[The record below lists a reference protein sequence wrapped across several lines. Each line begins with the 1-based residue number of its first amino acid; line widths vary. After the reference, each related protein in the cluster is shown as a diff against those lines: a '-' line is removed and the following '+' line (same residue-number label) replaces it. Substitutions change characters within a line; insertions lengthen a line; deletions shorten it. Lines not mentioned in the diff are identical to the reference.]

1 MPRRT
6 PEDAAKTRETI
17 LDAGLRV
24 FAELGFAAAQL
35 EEIAKRAGVTRG
47 AFYHHFTNKADLY
60 GAILR
65 ERWTS
70 VMAPVLD
77 VLCTEGEPAAKIHG
91 FVASFLRAVQT
102 DPQMQALMQ
111 MSLSGDLSLPDFRD
125 DAGIAHKQ
133 GALEELTISLAKVL
147 EAAGHSAD
155 ALDRARTIVI
165 FLNGAAVS
173 ATLHPASVS
182 AAPERLAAL
191 FLDGVL

>member
-1 MPRRT
+1 MARRT
-6 PEDAAKTRETI
+6 PEDAAKTRDAI

-60 GAILR
+60 RVILR
-65 ERWTS
+65 ERWAS

-77 VLCTEGEPAAKIHG
+77 VLRTEAKPATRIRS
-91 FVASFLRAVQT
+91 FVAAFLRSVQT

-125 DAGIAHKQ
+125 DTGVAHKQ
-133 GALEELTISLAKVL
+133 DALEELTLSLAEAL
-147 EAAGHSAD
+147 ESAGHTTD

-165 FLNGAAVS
+165 FLNGAAMS
-173 ATLHPASVS
+173 ATLHPASMS
-182 AAPERLAAL
+182 APPERLAAL